1 MHYEA
6 DSQVADVTLKQG
18 VQLLWAQIR
27 LARRFH
33 TIEFVFT
40 LLVSTERGPFKYSCS
55 SAASRPST
63 SIGLIALAIVCL
75 TENLAQFNKSMN
87 GIQIK
92 TFRQASNINVRVL
105 IRSIHTA
112 TPSPGIA
119 SCGNGG
125 EGRLPC
131 DQPERDI
138 KRGWASPVTLHAYTA
153 IFTQSQRTSHAT
165 QDIMCCC
172 PDRASEASR
181 ACRTVLVPW
190 EVKMMLTAPLLP
202 PSSFASY

>member
-63 SIGLIALAIVCL
+63 SIGLIALAIVSDGKPGSVQQVY
-75 TENLAQFNKSMN
+75 ERDSNKD
-87 GIQIK
+87 
-92 TFRQASNINVRVL
+92 F
-105 IRSIHTA
+105 
-112 TPSPGIA
+112 SPG
-119 SCGNGG
+119 
-125 EGRLPC
+125 
-131 DQPERDI
+131 Q
-138 KRGWASPVTLHAYTA
+138 
-153 IFTQSQRTSHAT
+153 
-165 QDIMCCC
+165 
-172 PDRASEASR
+172 
-181 ACRTVLVPW
+181 
-190 EVKMMLTAPLLP
+190 
-202 PSSFASY
+202 